1 MKTEAQ
7 LQSLKAAKEC
17 IDAAIKNIRDKNDI
31 SAEIAIDN
39 AIECLKSAKK
49 VK

>member
-1 MKTEAQ
+1 MKQDRET
-7 LQSLKAAKEC
+7 SLKAAKEC
-17 IDAAIKNIRDKNDI
+17 INAALRNVKSRNDI
-31 SAEIAIDN
+31 SAEVAIDN